1 MIVSSWVLTRWK
13 SAMFSSRLG
22 LVGDVQDDQPTGAQL
37 LGDVLL
43 GVGVDLAARGAPA
56 ESMARKA

>member
-1 MIVSSWVLTRWK
+1 VGLDALEERDVQL
-13 SAMFSSRLG
+13 AALG